1 MTLTESL
8 KKAETEWYSDSN
20 GRVIEFDN
28 VNQAKYRMKKLNA
41 EIVNEPM
48 WELYTTFRKPML
60 KRVWK
65 E

>member
-1 MTLTESL
+1 MTWKDSL
-8 KKAETEWYSDSN
+8 KKAETEWYSEPN
-20 GRVIEFDN
+20 GKVIQFDN

-41 EIVNEPM
+41 ELGNEPM
-48 WELYTTFRKPML
+48 WELYTTFGKPML

>member
-20 GRVIEFDN
+20 GKVIEFDN
-28 VNQAKYRMKKLNA
+28 VNKAKYRMKKLNA

-60 KRVWK
+60 KGVWK

>member
-1 MTLTESL
+1 
-8 KKAETEWYSDSN
+8 
-20 GRVIEFDN
+20 
-28 VNQAKYRMKKLNA
+28 MKKLNE

>member
-20 GRVIEFDN
+20 GKVIEFDN

>member
-1 MTLTESL
+1 MTWKESL

-20 GRVIEFDN
+20 GKVIEFDN
-28 VNQAKYRMKKLNA
+28 VNHAKYRMKKLNE

-48 WELYTTFRKPML
+48 WELYTTFGKPML